1 MFPKQYVR
9 NYVECYLC
17 SGNYL
22 VIYRFFQ
29 IDCIAEEQ
37 IRAFELYTVW
47 ECDINQDWKMIQNLT
62 QRIEENYPPKIINP
76 VGSVLKIIQ
85 LRDFFSERFHDF
97 AIYLMHNLSNAKR
110 N

>member
-1 MFPKQYVR
+1 MFGKLP
-9 NYVECYLC
+9 
-17 SGNYL
+17 GNL
-22 VIYRFFQ
+22 LIFSNLLHCR
-29 IDCIAEEQ
+29 
-37 IRAFELYTVW
+37 RTNSTGAFELYTVW

-85 LRDFFSERFHDF
+85 LRDFFSERLHDF